1 MRSDTCMT
9 MGMSCST
16 KRMVTPEARMVRTS
30 FMTFA
35 LSLAFIPETGSS
47 RSSIEGCAAS
57 AKAMPSRRCS
67 P

>member
-16 KRMVTPEARMVRTS
+16 KRMVTPEARTASTS

-35 LSLAFIPETGSS
+35 LSLVTALAARTVAREEPQLTG
-47 RSSIEGCAAS
+47 REVPA
-57 AKAMPSRRCS
+57 
-67 P
+67 